1 MYVEDDPLVAFPIEM
16 MLAEAGYEVT
26 TVSNGP
32 GALLELQRGRPLDL
46 LLTDIRLPGNVDGW
60 AIANK
65 ARELM
70 PDLPVLY
77 VSGDSAEEWAKK
89 GVPSSAMLRKPFD
102 FETALTAVR
111 QALR

>member
-1 MYVEDDPLVAFPIEM
+1 MT
-16 MLAEAGYEVT
+16 LAEEGYEVT

-32 GALLELQRGRPLDL
+32 GALLELQRGRALDL

-60 AIANK
+60 AIANR

-77 VSGDSAEEWAKK
+77 VSGDSAEDWATK
-89 GVPSSAMLRKPFD
+89 GVPGSNMLRKPFNLD
-102 FETALTAVR
+102 AALSAVR
-111 QALR
+111 QALS